1 MYECFGS
8 QPAAWAGKT
17 YSEIEAIAERD
28 GSILIQPVGSVEQ
41 HGPHLPVSTDTI
53 CADAL
58 AHEGAA
64 TVVGELPVIVAPALW
79 AGNSP
84 YHVSFPGRIDVT
96 FTTLVELYEE
106 VAASAL
112 ETGFDALLLLN
123 GHGGNHNAIGG
134 ASKSIGLDHPD
145 VEVLATTYF
154 GLAAEIVAE
163 LRDSDP
169 GGMNHA
175 GELETSLML
184 HLRPDLVRE
193 DLIEGTHLDEPYTHA
208 YDDMFVSGPL
218 SVHRLEEEYS
228 ENGAVGD
235 PQFASAE
242 KGEQIFDYLC
252 AEVESLLH
260 EVYEQTT
267 VPIDCVE
274 GIDRIDRVGR
284 VSHTDRERGAFTVV
298 LRR

>member
-8 QPAAWAGKT
+8 HPTAWAGKT
-17 YSEIEAIAERD
+17 YGEIERIAERD
-28 GSILIQPVGSVEQ
+28 GSILIQPVGSIEQ
-41 HGPHLPVSTDTI
+41 HGPHLPVATDTI

-64 TVVGELPVIVAPALW
+64 TVADELPVIVAPALW

-84 YHVSFPGRIDVT
+84 YHVSFPGRIDVE
-96 FTTLVELYEE
+96 FTTLVSFYAEL
-106 VAASAL
+106 AASAL

-134 ASKSIGLDHPD
+134 ASKAIGLEHPD
-145 VEVLATTYF
+145 VEVLAMTYF
-154 GLAAEIVAE
+154 GLAEPIVDEIRTSE
-163 LRDSDP
+163 P

-175 GELETSLML
+175 GELETALML

-193 DLIEGTHLDEPYTHA
+193 DLIEGTHLEEPYTHA

-235 PQFASAE
+235 PHLASAE
-242 KGEQIFDYLC
+242 TGEAIFEYLC
-252 AEVESLLH
+252 AEMELLLS
-260 EVYEQTT
+260 EIYEQTS
-267 VPIDCVE
+267 D
-274 GIDRIDRVGR
+274 
-284 VSHTDRERGAFTVV
+284 
-298 LRR
+298 

>member
-8 QPAAWAGKT
+8 QPTAWAGKT
-17 YSEIEAIAERD
+17 YSEIEAVAKQD
-28 GSILIQPVGSVEQ
+28 GSILIQPVGSIEQ
-41 HGPHLPVSTDTI
+41 HGPHLPVATDTI

-64 TVVGELPVIVAPALW
+64 TVADDVPVIVAPALW

-84 YHVSFPGRIDVT
+84 YHVSFPGRIDVE
-96 FTTLVELYEE
+96 FTTLVEFYEE
-106 VAASAL
+106 LAASAL
-112 ETGFDALLLLN
+112 ETGFDALLILN

-145 VEVLATTYF
+145 VEVLAMTYF
-154 GLAAEIVAE
+154 GLAADFIDEIRE
-163 LRDSDP
+163 SEP

-208 YDDMFVSGPL
+208 YDDMYVSGPL

-235 PQFASAE
+235 PQYASAE
-242 KGEQIFDYLC
+242 KGAKIFERLC
-252 AEVESLLH
+252 EEMSVLLK
-260 EVYEQTT
+260 EVYEQNA
-267 VPIDCVE
+267 
-274 GIDRIDRVGR
+274 G
-284 VSHTDRERGAFTVV
+284 
-298 LRR
+298 

>member
-8 QPAAWAGKT
+8 QPTAWAGKT
-17 YSEIEAIAERD
+17 YSEIETIADRD
-28 GSILIQPVGSVEQ
+28 GSILIQPVGSIEQ
-41 HGPHLPVSTDTI
+41 HGPHLPVATDTI

-64 TVVGELPVIVAPALW
+64 TVADEIPVIVAPALW

-84 YHVSFPGRIDVT
+84 YHLSFPGRIDVE
-96 FTTLVELYEE
+96 FTTLVEFYAEL
-106 VAASAL
+106 AASAL

-145 VEVLATTYF
+145 VEVLAMTYF
-154 GLAAEIVAE
+154 GLAASFIDEIRQSE
-163 LRDSDP
+163 P

-193 DLIEGTHLDEPYTHA
+193 DRIEGTHLDEPYTHA

-228 ENGAVGD
+228 ETGAVGD

-242 KGEQIFDYLC
+242 TGEAIFEQLC
-252 AEVESLLH
+252 AEMELLVTEIH
-260 EVYEQTT
+260 EQ
-267 VPIDCVE
+267 I
-274 GIDRIDRVGR
+274 
-284 VSHTDRERGAFTVV
+284 TD
-298 LRR
+298 